1 MWNLGFLTRAVVQ
14 FAGGLEFGAQFVESV
29 DDDAHENQRE
39 DDGESGTILFWL
51 FDWCDW
57 ACAAKDGG
65 LRGIRAP
72 ILKRANRGRDIR
84 IARGSVLGAATRD
97 AKRKR
102 RAGAGGDER
111 RIGIAGGRSKSAI
124 VAEIFEELAAALVA
138 DFGLFGESAHDD
150 VAEALMKGR
159 VQRARGNRL

>member
-1 MWNLGFLTRAVVQ
+1 MWNLGFLTRTVVQ
-14 FAGGLEFGAQFVESV
+14 FAGGLEFGAQFVEAV

-39 DDGESGTILFWL
+39 DDGESGTILFRL

-57 ACAAKDGG
+57 ACAANDGG

-72 ILKRANRGRDIR
+72 ILKRANRGRDIG

-102 RAGAGGDER
+102 RAGAREISVASGLPA
-111 RIGIAGGRSKSAI
+111 AG
-124 VAEIFEELAAALVA
+124 V
-138 DFGLFGESAHDD
+138 
-150 VAEALMKGR
+150 
-159 VQRARGNRL
+159 RAR